1 MRACIQK
8 SIAQGE
14 AGVNPSKSFLHRYLI
29 GAALSKGESVIENV
43 SFSEDIKATLD
54 CIETLGATVTIQED
68 INKIIVKGTDFIGK
82 DLSFS
87 CRESGS
93 TLRFFIPISLTEP
106 GKRTFF
112 GSLRLLSRPLN
123 VYEEIFKEQGI
134 SYDNKK
140 EYLDIEGALCPGNFK
155 VLGNV
160 SSQFITGLLFALPL
174 LKEDSVIEII
184 PPVES
189 KSYIDITLKVLADF
203 GIETENDD
211 YKYIKIKGNQSYQPG
226 NFKVEG
232 DASNAAFLDAFN
244 YLNGS
249 VTLKNLYLALEP
261 AGLQGDRVYKHFFRE
276 ICKDNEDDLLID
288 ISDCPDLGPILFT
301 MAALKRTVTFFGT
314 KRLAIKES
322 DRVNAVC
329 DELSKVGVKAEI
341 SENSCKIIKGDLH
354 KAKVPF
360 DSHNDH
366 RIVMSMA
373 VLSSVLGGE
382 IENAEAVNKSFP
394 EFFNI
399 IKELGVKVEI
409 YE

>member
-1 MRACIQK
+1 MRARIEK
-8 SIAQGE
+8 SIACGE
-14 AGVNPSKSFLHRYLI
+14 AKVNPSKSYLHRYLI
-29 GAALSKGESVIENV
+29 GAALSQGESVIENV

-54 CIETLGATVTIQED
+54 CIETLGAEVTVMEEKNQI
-68 INKIIVKGTDFIGK
+68 KVKGTDLINK

-93 TLRFFIPISLTEP
+93 TLRFFIPISLTKP
-106 GKRTFF
+106 GKRRFY

-134 SYDNKK
+134 IFENKK
-140 EYLDIEGALCPGNFK
+140 EYLDIEGCLNPGNYK

-160 SSQFITGLLFALPL
+160 SSQFITGLLFSLPL
-174 LKEDSVIEII
+174 LTEDSVIEIV

-189 KSYIDITLKVLADF
+189 KSYIDITIKVLSDF
-203 GIETENDD
+203 GIKIENDD
-211 YKYIKIKGNQSYQPG
+211 YKYLKIKGNQCFTPG
-226 NFKVEG
+226 KFKVEG
-232 DASNAAFLDAFN
+232 DASNAAFLDSFN
-244 YLNGS
+244 YLGGS
-249 VTLKNLYLALEP
+249 VKVRNLYSALETY
-261 AGLQGDRVYKHFFRE
+261 GLQGDRVYMHFFRM
-276 ICKDNEDDLLID
+276 ICEDSCEDLSID

-301 MAALKRTVTFFGT
+301 MAAIKRTVTFFGT

-322 DRVNAVC
+322 DRVSAVC
-329 DELSKVGVKAEI
+329 EELSKVGVKAEI
-341 SENSCKIIKGDLH
+341 SENSCKIIKGDIH
-354 KAKVPF
+354 KSDVPF

-394 EFFNI
+394 EFFKI
-399 IKELGVKVEI
+399 IKELGVKVEL